1 MVRTKQNIKL
11 TKFELEIMDELWKL
25 EMASVGEIRQGLP
38 ERKRPA
44 YTTVQTIVNRLEDKG
59 AVRRVKKVGNA
70 YVYEAVVTKDAAHR
84 RLINELLDL
93 LGGSR
98 PLMAHLVDEGKVSLE
113 DLRGLEAQ
121 LAAQSK
127 AKKGS

>member
-1 MVRTKQNIKL
+1 
-11 TKFELEIMDELWKL
+11 MDELWKL
-25 EMASVGEIRQGLP
+25 GMASVGEIRQGLP

-98 PLMAHLVDEGKVSLE
+98 PLMAHLVDDGKVSLE
-113 DLRGLEAQ
+113 DLHGLEAQ
-121 LAAQSK
+121 LEAQSR

>member
-70 YVYEAVVTKDAAHR
+70 YVYEAV
-84 RLINELLDL
+84 
-93 LGGSR
+93 
-98 PLMAHLVDEGKVSLE
+98 
-113 DLRGLEAQ
+113 
-121 LAAQSK
+121 
-127 AKKGS
+127 